1 MRKTRDLCKKS
12 GDRFGK
18 FNQYSL
24 IIDLT
29 GAERL
34 WKKGEI
40 KHDPKGVLL
49 KQEGAT
55 YLRWKSWRTTGEG
68 DYEAL
73 H

>member
-1 MRKTRDLCKKS
+1 M
-12 GDRFGK
+12 
-18 FNQYSL
+18 